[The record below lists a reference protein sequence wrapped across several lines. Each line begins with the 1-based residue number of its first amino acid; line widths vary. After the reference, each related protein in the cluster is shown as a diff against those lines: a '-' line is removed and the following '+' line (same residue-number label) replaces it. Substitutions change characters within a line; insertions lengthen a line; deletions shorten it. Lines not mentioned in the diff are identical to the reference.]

1 MIVNAIKS
9 IFDVGGILF
18 DDSKE
23 NIDKVLNKDSNIIY
37 KKAYGENFKKCLLG
51 EIKVSEHIESFK
63 NDVDYNDI
71 AYILKKENLNISY
84 PLIET
89 NFEYISKL
97 KNKGYNI
104 YLLTNIPEDSYLY
117 IKNKIDIDKLFNGG
131 IYSYQEY
138 LVKPDV
144 KIYELILK
152 KYYNAKYIHI
162 ATNFPKVQEQ
172 FIDEIRKH
180 SNAIISIDT
189 HEAYME
195 KEADYIKKIFDKVD
209 IAFIDKEYTELL
221 NCKAPIKII
230 KNGKNGCMYNSKN
243 LNFES
248 KTNESKVIDKTGAGD
263 VVTGVFLAM
272 MSITN
277 NPKKSLDKAVEVAT
291 ISIKDYGVDF
301 LRQSLDIKNKFMTKN
316 KKY

>member
-1 MIVNAIKS
+1 MDEINVVIVGNIAYDINTFPKRDNGKNKVVVNRGGS
-9 IFDVGGILF
+9 GYYSLIPASLFTKVGIVAKVGNDFNVELL
-18 DDSKE
+18 KE
-23 NIDKVLNKDSNIIY
+23 YNIDLEGFKVINDSLTTKFYHTYLTEDGQNRTFKPEIY
-37 KKAYGENFKKCLLG
+37 EKTL
-51 EIKVSEHIESFK
+51 
-63 NDVDYNDI
+63 
-71 AYILKKENLNISY
+71 
-84 PLIET
+84 
-89 NFEYISKL
+89 
-97 KNKGYNI
+97 
-104 YLLTNIPEDSYLY
+104 
-117 IKNKIDIDKLFNGG
+117 IDINDF
-131 IYSYQEY
+131 
-138 LVKPDV
+138 P
-144 KIYELILK
+144 K

-230 KNGKNGCMYNSKN
+230 KNGKIGCMYNSKN

-277 NPKKSLDKAVEVAT
+277 DPKKSLDKAVEVAT

-301 LRQSLDIKNKFMTKN
+301 LRQSLDINNKLIKNIKQ
-316 KKY
+316 Y